1 MKKEKEKARNAKN
14 KIDAKIPKNA
24 PEPESSSR
32 SSQSNANQ
40 QSAGVRQTGSS
51 ELHVAVPTMSN
62 TPAVVTIPPAIPS
75 TTLLPDSIILQAGCW
90 THFWLFLCCVSSA
103 QYTNGHH

>member
-1 MKKEKEKARNAKN
+1 MKKEKEKEKARNAKN

-24 PEPESSSR
+24 PGSSSR
-32 SSQSNANQ
+32 PSKSNANQ

-51 ELHVAVPTMSN
+51 ELHVAVPTMST
-62 TPAVVTIPPAIPS
+62 TPAAATTPAATPS
-75 TTLLPDSIILQAGCW
+75 MTSLPDPIILQAGCW
-90 THFWLFLCCVSSA
+90 TRFWLFLCCVSST